1 MCTVHQNEKN
11 DVKWFLKC
19 LKKEWKGYDI
29 SKVLKKM
36 LYMLNEKIED
46 TDIHETQSSDNYKW
60 DNCKDS
66 IVQYLD
72 NEINESEREAL
83 KTEKLT

>member
-1 MCTVHQNEKN
+1 
-11 DVKWFLKC
+11 
-19 LKKEWKGYDI
+19 
-29 SKVLKKM
+29 M

-46 TDIHETQSSDNYKW
+46 TNIHETQSSDNYEW

-66 IVQYLD
+66 IIQYLD
-72 NEINESEREAL
+72 SEINESEREAL

>member
-1 MCTVHQNEKN
+1 MYTVHQNEKN
-11 DVKWFLKC
+11 DVEWFFKC
-19 LKKEWKGYDI
+19 LRKRWEDYNI

-36 LYMLNEKIED
+36 LYMLNEKIKD
-46 TDIHETQSSDNYKW
+46 TDIHETQSSDNYEW

-72 NEINESEREAL
+72 SEINESKRKAL